1 MNCQG
6 RTRDRGHDSFR
17 VIRAE
22 AIWIDCMV
30 YIELAILNIS
40 SLHEQLNNCTGRLW
54 TTYHCAIELLFFV
67 PCSRGQKRN
76 DARARKPGRCASRDE
91 QKGHAKL
98 DKKKSIDE
106 DDAIRTHDPKD

>member
-1 MNCQG
+1 M
-6 RTRDRGHDSFR
+6 
-17 VIRAE
+17 I
-22 AIWIDCMV
+22 IW
-30 YIELAILNIS
+30 YIS
-40 SLHEQLNNCTGRLW
+40 SCHLEHFFATRTIALVAGRLW
-54 TTYHCAIELLFFV
+54 TTYHRAIELLFFV

-76 DARARKPGRCASRDE
+76 DARARKPGRSASRDE